1 MLYPDSTSAK
11 VSPELMP
18 VRLKVAGMGGMQA
31 VELTTATR
39 NRPRNPPATHKSS
52 LRLEGWRAPPAE
64 FRIAR
69 NQMRRQIQRVGV
81 SPDARG
87 SAGCTYRILRIW
99 RPRRS
104 DQEIEREVARN
115 LQ

>member
-1 MLYPDSTSAK
+1 MATVGDPNRIHGVARHPSSLKDAWRRMLYSDSNSAK
-11 VSPELMP
+11 VAPELMP

-52 LRLEGWRAPPAE
+52 LRLEGWRAAPAAE

-87 SAGCTYRILRIW
+87 SA
-99 RPRRS
+99 
-104 DQEIEREVARN
+104 
-115 LQ
+115 